1 MSGIVGSSYFGGSYA
16 AFNFAYGVN
25 PRVAALSVH
34 NTPTPGGSPA
44 VSETQT
50 VAFGYANTHDG
61 IKFYP
66 LATNAPVLVGIDS
79 DLETVTPTAVS
90 AQNDG
95 YGAMNF
101 TAAFFK
107 THAEGDPVASA
118 TVGLQEA
125 INFAQANGGGKV
137 IVDATWA
144 AAGGTSA
151 MISAAV
157 FASPKIV
164 DIVDNR
170 S

>member
-1 MSGIVGSSYFGGSYA
+1 MTGASYFGGNYVA
-16 AFNFAYGVN
+16 WNFAYGVN

-34 NTPTPGGSPA
+34 NAPVPA
-44 VSETQT
+44 STTALT
-50 VAFGYANTHDG
+50 VAFGYATTHDG
-61 IKFYP
+61 IQFYP
-66 LATNAPVLVGIDS
+66 LATNAPVNVGIDS
-79 DLETVTPTAVS
+79 DLEAVTPSAVS
-90 AQNDG
+90 AQSQA

-101 TAAFFK
+101 TGVFAKA
-107 THAEGDPVASA
+107 HAEGDPVASG

-125 INFAQANGGGKV
+125 INEAQANGGGKV

-144 AAGGTSA
+144 AAGGTSD

>member
-1 MSGIVGSSYFGGSYA
+1 MSGIVGASYFGGSYSA
-16 AFNFAYGVN
+16 YNFAYGVN

-34 NTPTPGGSPA
+34 NAPSTAGAKALGLA
-44 VSETQT
+44 V
-50 VAFGYANTHDG
+50 GYAVTHDG
-61 IKFYP
+61 IEFFP
-66 LATNAPVLVGIDS
+66 LATNTPVRVGADS
-79 DLETVTPTAVS
+79 DAESVTPSAVS
-90 AQNDG
+90 AQSEA

-101 TAAFFK
+101 TATFANA
-107 THAEGDPVASA
+107 HAEGDPVASA

-125 INFAQANGGGKV
+125 INLAQANGGGKV

-144 AAGGTSA
+144 GAGGTSG